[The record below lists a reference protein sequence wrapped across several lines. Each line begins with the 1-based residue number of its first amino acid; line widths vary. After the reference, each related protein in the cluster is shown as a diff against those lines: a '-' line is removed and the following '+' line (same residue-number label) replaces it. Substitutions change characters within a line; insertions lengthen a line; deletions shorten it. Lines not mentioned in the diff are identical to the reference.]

1 MTGPGPDI
9 DTALSSDGPI
19 ANEQVLSWIEA
30 AADSDL
36 PTLSK
41 LYRLTGEGYYRIQP
55 ELGIGATCALI
66 QRYLLGC
73 IRDGVTDNDEIQER
87 YEAAGTLH
95 AWFRHLAGMDGTS
108 EVLTAAANGLMKLY
122 LESGEEVRATI
133 ENGFLEHALETAA
146 IRPYFE
152 QWGSDPR
159 LEPAWKRAL
168 EWGDAHPDYMA
179 GLFQR
184 LQGKSKE

>member
-1 MTGPGPDI
+1 MTGPDPNI
-9 DTALSSDGPI
+9 DTALSGDGPI
-19 ANEQVLSWIEA
+19 PREEVLSWIND

-41 LYRLTGEGYYRIQP
+41 LYRLTGQGYYRIQP
-55 ELGIGATCALI
+55 ELGRGPTCALI

-73 IRDGVTDNDEIQER
+73 LRDGVTDNDDIQER
-87 YEAAGTLH
+87 YEAAATLH
-95 AWFRHLAGMDGTS
+95 VWFRHLVGMDGS
-108 EVLTAAANGLMKLY
+108 FEVLTAAANGLMKLY
-122 LESGEEVRATI
+122 LESGEEVRVAI
-133 ENGFLEHALETAA
+133 ETGFLEHALETVTL
-146 IRPYFE
+146 RPYFQ

-168 EWGDAHPDYMA
+168 AWGDAHPGYMA

-184 LQGKSKE
+184 LQGKIKE